1 MLTESDSTLHTTLLN
16 DLPKDTKY
24 TLIYLTTPSTLP
36 ASTCADQA
44 IIYEPDFNDALHI
57 DLKRNLAAA
66 TKPNGTI
73 PDPRPLFEKYQFLS
87 PGMYLFPIFKSQ
99 REEKWRLMVLK
110 VSSWVSWWALSS
122 LLF

>member
-1 MLTESDSTLHTTLLN
+1 MLTEPDSTLHTTLLK

-36 ASTCADQA
+36 ASASADQA

-66 TKPNGTI
+66 PELNGTI

-99 REEKWRLMVLK
+99 SVEKWSLMVSK
-110 VSSWVSWWALSS
+110 VSSWVSW
-122 LLF
+122 